1 MIARAV
7 ERHEGFHDQAAAAG
21 TAGRPILAV
30 QMMELPKI
38 VLLTGV
44 GKSSKQFAGFR
55 GVWNFETIMQR
66 GNHEPG
72 NLLDGEVTGKVAER
86 HPFVASE
93 A

>member
-1 MIARAV
+1 
-7 ERHEGFHDQAAAAG
+7 
-21 TAGRPILAV
+21 
-30 QMMELPKI
+30 

-44 GKSSKQFAGFR
+44 WESSKKFAGFR
-55 GVWNFETIMQR
+55 GVWNFETVVRR

-72 NLLDGEVTGKVAER
+72 NLLEGEVTGKVAER